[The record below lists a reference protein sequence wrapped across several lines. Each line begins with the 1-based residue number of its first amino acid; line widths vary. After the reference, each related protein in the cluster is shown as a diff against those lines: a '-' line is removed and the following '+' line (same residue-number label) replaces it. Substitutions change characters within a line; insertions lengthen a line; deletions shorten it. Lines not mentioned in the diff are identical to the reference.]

1 MGIAFRVV
9 GLVIA
14 FGAVWLAAGTG
25 DVARTFVNF
34 PMLVLV
40 AMVVAGGLLMS
51 FSALHIWLAVR
62 RSVTGGGEGDLSLLA
77 RHLAVLDRARHLAW
91 AGGVIGAAI
100 GVIGFLWV
108 MTEPDKLVIGTGM
121 SLLGIL
127 AGPGR
132 HVPLVASARVRPQ
145 ASLA

>member
-62 RSVTGGGEGDLSLLA
+62 RSVTGGARATSPCWRATLLSWTA
-77 RHLAVLDRARHLAW
+77 P
-91 AGGVIGAAI
+91 VIS
-100 GVIGFLWV
+100 
-108 MTEPDKLVIGTGM
+108 P
-121 SLLGIL
+121 
-127 AGPGR
+127 GP
-132 HVPLVASARVRPQ
+132 VA
-145 ASLA
+145 